1 MLKAISQ
8 IWNGNL
14 DPMQHLG
21 EGNAEMKHLED
32 LIYRNY
38 LKLEEA
44 LDEKEKEIF
53 KKYNDYLTKYVL
65 MNGEESF
72 CDGFC
77 LGARI
82 TAEALTGAQKIL

>member
-1 MLKAISQ
+1 MLKTILQ
-8 IWNGNL
+8 IRNGNL

-21 EGNAEMKHLED
+21 EGNAEMKYMED

-44 LDEKEKEIF
+44 LNEKEKEIF
-53 KKYNDYLTKYVL
+53 KKYNDYLTKYVI
-65 MNGEESF
+65 MSNEESF
-72 CDGFC
+72 GDGFC

-82 TAEALTGAQKIL
+82 IAEALTGAEKML